1 MNCATVKEWMPHYID
16 GQLSPEAQQTIRL
29 HIDSCPGC
37 AEWLE
42 EARGLAAM
50 WNEMEADAASLQEP
64 LLPPGFPDLTTDVMA
79 RIGQLESGRRER
91 AVKATAVRR
100 RTGRGTSWVH
110 YGVAVGLTFLLLQLG
125 VFENLA
131 YGITEI
137 NGHMSTS
144 VSSWFGP
151 RSGNP

>member
-16 GQLSPEAQQTIRL
+16 GQLSPEAQHTIRL
-29 HIDSCPGC
+29 HVESCPGC

-42 EARGLAAM
+42 EARGLALM
-50 WNEMEADAASLQEP
+50 WSEMEAGLDSTGQEP
-64 LLPPGFPDLTTDVMA
+64 VIPFEFPDFTGEVMA
-79 RIGQLESGRRER
+79 QINQLENGRRER
-91 AVKATAVRR
+91 VIKSTMSRR
-100 RTGRGTSWVH
+100 RTGTSWMH

-125 VFENLA
+125 VFENFA

-151 RSGNP
+151 QSNNQ

>member
-16 GQLSPEAQQTIRL
+16 GQLSPEAQQVMDL
-29 HIDSCPGC
+29 HISTCPGC

-50 WNEMEADAASLQEP
+50 WEEMEADTGAGQEP
-64 LLPPGFPDLTTDVMA
+64 LLPPGFPDLTADVMA

-100 RTGRGTSWVH
+100 RTGGRTSWVH

-144 VSSWFGP
+144 VSSWFSP
-151 RSGNP
+151 RSSTP